1 MLLSVVNDQF
11 RSEPTPF
18 FLEFVADQRYRPRDD
33 QSDGLWLCTSR
44 PHSRISDKPSRDSHV
59 CRAGGKLLCLLGCDC
74 YDDAISS
81 CILSFVLQVLKN
93 IPHDQR
99 VDLWSVGV
107 VIFVLLV
114 GYPPFLDENQNKLFQ
129 KIRNGEWEFVEE
141 DWKQISNDAKDLIK
155 GLLVVDPA
163 DRCSISDCLRSAWI
177 HEDESNLATDLTD
190 SLLTLRT
197 KKSRLRSMARV
208 FKGVGDKTEAT
219 EVATQAQV
227 PVLELFKPPTPEG
240 SDNLAIV

>member
-1 MLLSVVNDQF
+1 M
-11 RSEPTPF
+11 
-18 FLEFVADQRYRPRDD
+18 
-33 QSDGLWLCTSR
+33 
-44 PHSRISDKPSRDSHV
+44 
-59 CRAGGKLLCLLGCDC
+59 
-74 YDDAISS
+74 
-81 CILSFVLQVLKN
+81 LKN

>member
-1 MLLSVVNDQF
+1 M
-11 RSEPTPF
+11 
-18 FLEFVADQRYRPRDD
+18 
-33 QSDGLWLCTSR
+33 
-44 PHSRISDKPSRDSHV
+44 I
-59 CRAGGKLLCLLGCDC
+59 
-74 YDDAISS
+74 
-81 CILSFVLQVLKN
+81 
-93 IPHDQR
+93 
-99 VDLWSVGV
+99 
-107 VIFVLLV
+107 
-114 GYPPFLDENQNKLFQ
+114 
-129 KIRNGEWEFVEE
+129 
-141 DWKQISNDAKDLIK
+141 
-155 GLLVVDPA
+155 
-163 DRCSISDCLRSAWI
+163 SISDCLRSAWI

>member
-1 MLLSVVNDQF
+1 LLLISDTDHATIKVTDFGFARRVH
-11 RSEPTPF
+11 TPES
-18 FLEFVADQRYRPRDD
+18 L
-33 QSDGLWLCTSR
+33 TSR
-44 PHSRISDKPSRDSHV
+44 VGTPTYVAPEVSCCVFSVAIAMMMR
-59 CRAGGKLLCLLGCDC
+59 G
-74 YDDAISS
+74 ISS